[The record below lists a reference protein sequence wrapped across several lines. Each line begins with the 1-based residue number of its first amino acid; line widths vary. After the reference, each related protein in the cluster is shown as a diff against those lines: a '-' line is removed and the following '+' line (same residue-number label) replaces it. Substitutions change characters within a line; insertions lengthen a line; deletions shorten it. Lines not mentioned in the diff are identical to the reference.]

1 MMNKIGG
8 LVAAALLG
16 GITGGVYAG
25 GINLRTTSDECGK
38 LPPVASQVCQ
48 AWNLKGDS
56 DKAMTYGALPGA
68 IVFSVIYLLFVSKKL
83 KSDHLTLVSTAILVV
98 LFATNLQ
105 TQAPATATSVSPS
118 GLEVTPRRKAF
129 LNTIAFAEG
138 TYGKANSGY
147 FTNFGGSQFQD
158 CKHHP
163 QKSVGFTQTNGVPED
178 SDAAGRYQFI
188 STTYAGIQKAFP
200 EIKTFCA
207 DDQDKAAIA
216 LLNEKH
222 VGALVFVDAGN
233 FDQAIYAASRTWA
246 SFPKNA
252 QNGKHYPQP
261 IKTIQTLRAFYEQQ
275 KK

>member
-1 MMNKIGG
+1 MNKFYG
-8 LVAAALLG
+8 LLTAALVG

-25 GINLRTTSDECGK
+25 GINLRKTSDECGK
-38 LPPVASQVCQ
+38 LPPVASQICQ

-56 DKAMTYGALPGA
+56 GKAMTYGALPGA
-68 IVFSVIYLLFVSKKL
+68 IVFSAFYLLFISKKL

-98 LFATNLQ
+98 LFATNWQ

-138 TYGKANSGY
+138 TYSKDGY
-147 FTNFGGSQFQD
+147 FINFGGGKFQD
-158 CKHHP
+158 CNKHP
-163 QKSVGFTQTNGVPED
+163 ERLVGFTQSNGVRNG
-178 SDAAGRYQFI
+178 SDAAGKYQFL
-188 STTYAGIQKAFP
+188 STTFAGIQKAFP

-216 LLNEKH
+216 LLKQIG
-222 VGALVFVDAGN
+222 VLPLVDAGN
-233 FDQAIYAASRTWA
+233 FEEAIFKSSKTWA

-252 QNGKHYPQP
+252 QNGKHYSQP
-261 IKTIQTLRAFYEQQ
+261 IKPIQTLRAFYEQQ
-275 KK
+275 TK